1 MMRITQKNLT
11 RAYLSGL
18 NRNMNQ
24 LAKSNQI
31 LSTGKRIS
39 KVSDNVT
46 DAQKA
51 LKVRNQ
57 LRNNEQFVRNIQSI
71 QNEISAQESSAM
83 QMNEILIDVKK
94 LLVNAGSGVNSDSD
108 KTIIANEISQL
119 NRSILQL
126 VNVKSSDRYTFS
138 GLNNEAPIK
147 VEDDG
152 TVLFNGMNVDELLST
167 DLKDDALFID
177 IGLGMKFDTS
187 NLDQNSV
194 VQLNTSAIH
203 LLGYGKNTNGIPNNL
218 VSLLNRVV
226 SDLKSGDVSRL
237 SEYQSQLSAA
247 TDRILVQVTDIG
259 TRFAYLENSINRLEN
274 EKLNLTSQQNHLES
288 IDYEEETITNKS
300 YDMAYQISLQLGS
313 KVLPLSIFDF
323 MR

>member
-1 MMRITQKNLT
+1 MRITQKNLT

-18 NRNMNQ
+18 NRNINQ
-24 LAKSNQI
+24 LSKSNER
-31 LSTGKRIS
+31 LSSGKRIN
-39 KVSDNVT
+39 KVSDQVT

-57 LRNNEQFVRNIQSI
+57 IRNNEQFVRNIQSI

-83 QMNEILIDVKK
+83 QMNEILIDVKE
-94 LLVNAGSGVNSDSD
+94 LLVKAGSGVNSDSD
-108 KTIIANEISQL
+108 KAIIANEISQL
-119 NRSILQL
+119 NKSILQL

-147 VEDDG
+147 VDATG
-152 TVLFNGMNVDELLST
+152 NVLFNGVNVDDILET
-167 DLKDDALFID
+167 DLESDSIFID
-177 IGLGMKFDTS
+177 IGLGMKFDTQV
-187 NLDQNSV
+187 DQSSV

-203 LLGYGKNTNGIPNNL
+203 LLGYGKNGNGTPNNL
-218 VSLLNRVV
+218 VSLLNKVV
-226 SDLKSGDVSRL
+226 SDLKVGDVSQI
-237 SEYQSQLSAA
+237 SEYQKQLAQSV
-247 TDRILVQVTDIG
+247 DRVLVQVTDIG
-259 TRFAYLENSINRLEN
+259 TRYAYLENSISRLEN
-274 EKLNLTSQQNHLES
+274 EKLNLTAQQNNLES
-288 IDYEEETITNKS
+288 IDYEEETILNKS

>member
-1 MMRITQKNLT
+1 MRITQKNLT

-18 NRNMNQ
+18 NRNINQ
-24 LAKSNQI
+24 LSKSNER
-31 LSTGKRIS
+31 LSSGKRIN
-39 KVSDNVT
+39 KVSDHVT

-57 LRNNEQFVRNIQSI
+57 IRNNEQFVRNIQSI

-83 QMNEILIDVKK
+83 QMNEILIDVKE
-94 LLVNAGSGVNSDSD
+94 LLVKAGSGVNSDSD
-108 KTIIANEISQL
+108 KAIIANEISQL
-119 NRSILQL
+119 NKSILQL

-147 VEDDG
+147 IDATG
-152 TVLFNGMNVDELLST
+152 NVLFNGVNVDDILET
-167 DLKDDALFID
+167 DLESDSIFID
-177 IGLGMKFDTS
+177 IGLGMKFDTQV
-187 NLDQNSV
+187 DQSSV

-203 LLGYGKNTNGIPNNL
+203 LLGYGKNGNGTPNNL
-218 VSLLNRVV
+218 VSLLNKVV
-226 SDLKSGDVSRL
+226 SDLKVGDVSQI
-237 SEYQSQLSAA
+237 SEYQKQLAQSV
-247 TDRILVQVTDIG
+247 DRVLVQVTDIG
-259 TRFAYLENSINRLEN
+259 TRYAYLENSISRLEN
-274 EKLNLTSQQNHLES
+274 EKLNLTAQQNNLES
-288 IDYEEETITNKS
+288 IDYEEETILNKS

>member
-1 MMRITQKNLT
+1 MRITQKNLT

-18 NRNMNQ
+18 NRNINQ
-24 LAKSNQI
+24 LSKSNER
-31 LSTGKRIS
+31 LSSGKRIN

-83 QMNEILIDVKK
+83 QMNEILIDVKE
-94 LLVNAGSGVNSDSD
+94 LLVKAGSGVNSDSD
-108 KTIIANEISQL
+108 KLIIANEISQL
-119 NRSILQL
+119 NKSILQL
-126 VNVKSSDRYTFS
+126 VNVKTSDRYTFS
-138 GLNNEAPIK
+138 GLNNEAPIQ
-147 VEDDG
+147 VDASG
-152 TVLFNGMNVDELLST
+152 NVLFNGVNVDDILET
-167 DLKDDALFID
+167 DLDNDSIFID
-177 IGLGMKFDTS
+177 IGIGLKFDTQV
-187 NLDQNSV
+187 DQSSV

-203 LLGYGKNTNGIPNNL
+203 LLGYGKNGNGTPNNL
-218 VSLLNRVV
+218 VSLLNKVV
-226 SDLKSGDVSRL
+226 SDLKVGDVSQI
-237 SEYQSQLSAA
+237 SEYQKQLSKSV
-247 TDRILVQVTDIG
+247 DRVLVQVTDIG
-259 TRFAYLENSINRLEN
+259 TRYAYLENSISRLEN
-274 EKLNLTSQQNHLES
+274 EKLNLTDQQNHLES
-288 IDYEEETITNKS
+288 IDYEEETILNKS

>member
-1 MMRITQKNLT
+1 MRITQKNLT

-24 LAKSNQI
+24 LAKSNQR

-152 TVLFNGMNVDELLST
+152 TVLFNSMNVDELLST

>member
-1 MMRITQKNLT
+1 MRITQKNLT

-18 NRNMNQ
+18 NRNISQ
-24 LAKSNQI
+24 LSKSNER
-31 LSTGKRIS
+31 LSSGKRIN

-83 QMNEILIDVKK
+83 QMNEILIDVKE
-94 LLVNAGSGVNSDSD
+94 LLLKAGSGVNSDSD
-108 KTIIANEISQL
+108 KLIIANEISQL
-119 NRSILQL
+119 NKSILQL
-126 VNVKSSDRYTFS
+126 VNVKTSDRYTFS
-138 GLNNEAPIK
+138 GLNNEAPIQ
-147 VEDDG
+147 VDASG
-152 TVLFNGMNVDELLST
+152 NVLFNGVNVDDILET
-167 DLKDDALFID
+167 DLDNDSIFID
-177 IGLGMKFDTS
+177 IGIGLKFDTQV
-187 NLDQNSV
+187 DQSSV

-203 LLGYGKNTNGIPNNL
+203 LLGYGKNGNGTPNNL
-218 VSLLNRVV
+218 VSLLNKVV
-226 SDLKSGDVSRL
+226 SDLKIGDVSQI
-237 SEYQSQLSAA
+237 SEYQKQLSKSV
-247 TDRILVQVTDIG
+247 DRVLVQVTDIG
-259 TRFAYLENSINRLEN
+259 TRYAYLENSISRLEN
-274 EKLNLTSQQNHLES
+274 EKLNLTDQQNHLES
-288 IDYEEETITNKS
+288 IDYEEETILNKS

>member
-1 MMRITQKNLT
+1 MRITQKNLT

-18 NRNMNQ
+18 NRNISQ
-24 LAKSNQI
+24 LSKSNER
-31 LSTGKRIS
+31 LSSGKRIN

-83 QMNEILIDVKK
+83 QMNEILIDVKE
-94 LLVNAGSGVNSDSD
+94 LLVKAGSGVNSDSD
-108 KTIIANEISQL
+108 KLIIANEISQL
-119 NRSILQL
+119 NKSILQL
-126 VNVKSSDRYTFS
+126 VNVKTSDRYTFS
-138 GLNNEAPIK
+138 GLNNEAPIQI
-147 VEDDG
+147 DASG
-152 TVLFNGMNVDELLST
+152 NVLFNGVNVDDILET
-167 DLKDDALFID
+167 DLDNDSIFID
-177 IGLGMKFDTS
+177 IGIGLKFDTQV
-187 NLDQNSV
+187 DQSSV

-203 LLGYGKNTNGIPNNL
+203 LLGYGKNGNGTPNNL
-218 VSLLNRVV
+218 VSLLNKVV
-226 SDLKSGDVSRL
+226 SDLKVGDVSQI
-237 SEYQSQLSAA
+237 SEYQKQLSKSV
-247 TDRILVQVTDIG
+247 DRVLVQVTDIG
-259 TRFAYLENSINRLEN
+259 TRYAYLENSISRLEN
-274 EKLNLTSQQNHLES
+274 EKLNLTDQQNHLES
-288 IDYEEETITNKS
+288 IDYEEETILNKS

>member
-1 MMRITQKNLT
+1 MRITQKNLT

-18 NRNMNQ
+18 NRNISQ
-24 LAKSNQI
+24 LSKSNER
-31 LSTGKRIS
+31 LSSGKRIN

-83 QMNEILIDVKK
+83 QMNEILIDVKE
-94 LLVNAGSGVNSDSD
+94 LLVKAGSGINSDSD
-108 KTIIANEISQL
+108 KLIIANEISQL
-119 NRSILQL
+119 NKSILQL
-126 VNVKSSDRYTFS
+126 VNVKTSDRYTFS
-138 GLNNEAPIK
+138 GLNNEAPIQI
-147 VEDDG
+147 DASG
-152 TVLFNGMNVDELLST
+152 NVLFNGVNVDDILES
-167 DLKDDALFID
+167 DLDNDSIFID
-177 IGLGMKFDTS
+177 IGIGLKFDTQV
-187 NLDQNSV
+187 DQSSV

-203 LLGYGKNTNGIPNNL
+203 LLGYGKNGNGTPNNL
-218 VSLLNRVV
+218 VSFLNKVV
-226 SDLKSGDVSRL
+226 SDLKVGDVSQI
-237 SEYQSQLSAA
+237 SEYQKQLSKSV
-247 TDRILVQVTDIG
+247 DRVLVQVTDIG
-259 TRFAYLENSINRLEN
+259 TRYAYLENSISRLEN
-274 EKLNLTSQQNHLES
+274 EKLNLTDQQNHLES
-288 IDYEEETITNKS
+288 IDYEEETILNKS

>member
-24 LAKSNQI
+24 LAKSNQR

-152 TVLFNGMNVDELLST
+152 TVLFNSMNVDELLST

>member
-1 MMRITQKNLT
+1 MRITQKNLT

-18 NRNMNQ
+18 NRNISQ
-24 LAKSNQI
+24 LSKSNER
-31 LSTGKRIS
+31 LSSGKRIN

-83 QMNEILIDVKK
+83 QMNEILIDVKE
-94 LLVNAGSGVNSDSD
+94 LLVKAGSGINSDSD
-108 KTIIANEISQL
+108 KLIIANEISQL
-119 NRSILQL
+119 NKSILQL
-126 VNVKSSDRYTFS
+126 VNVKTSDRYTFS
-138 GLNNEAPIK
+138 GLNNEAPIQ
-147 VEDDG
+147 VDVSG
-152 TVLFNGMNVDELLST
+152 NVLFNGVNVDDILET
-167 DLKDDALFID
+167 DLDNDSIFID
-177 IGLGMKFDTS
+177 IGIGLKFDTQV
-187 NLDQNSV
+187 DQSSV

-203 LLGYGKNTNGIPNNL
+203 LLGYGKNGNGTPNNL
-218 VSLLNRVV
+218 VSLLNKVV
-226 SDLKSGDVSRL
+226 SDLKVGDVSQI
-237 SEYQSQLSAA
+237 SEYQKQLSKSV
-247 TDRILVQVTDIG
+247 DRVLVQVTDIG
-259 TRFAYLENSINRLEN
+259 TRYAYLENSISRLEN
-274 EKLNLTSQQNHLES
+274 EKLNLTDQQNHLES
-288 IDYEEETITNKS
+288 IDYEEETILNKS

>member
-1 MMRITQKNLT
+1 MRITQKNLT

-18 NRNMNQ
+18 NRNINQ
-24 LAKSNQI
+24 LSKSNER
-31 LSTGKRIS
+31 LSSGKRIN

-83 QMNEILIDVKK
+83 QMNEILIDVKE
-94 LLVNAGSGVNSDSD
+94 LLVKAGSGINSDSD
-108 KTIIANEISQL
+108 KLIIANEISQL
-119 NRSILQL
+119 NKSILQL
-126 VNVKSSDRYTFS
+126 VNVKTSDRYTFS
-138 GLNNEAPIK
+138 GLNNEVPIQ
-147 VEDDG
+147 VDASG
-152 TVLFNGMNVDELLST
+152 NVLFNGVNVDDILET
-167 DLKDDALFID
+167 DLDNDSIFID
-177 IGLGMKFDTS
+177 IGIGLKFDTQV
-187 NLDQNSV
+187 DQSSV

-203 LLGYGKNTNGIPNNL
+203 LLGYGKNGNGTPNNL
-218 VSLLNRVV
+218 VSLLNKVV
-226 SDLKSGDVSRL
+226 SDLKVGDVSQI
-237 SEYQSQLSAA
+237 SEYQKQLSKSV
-247 TDRILVQVTDIG
+247 DRVLVQVTDIG
-259 TRFAYLENSINRLEN
+259 TRYAYLENSISRLEN
-274 EKLNLTSQQNHLES
+274 EKLNLTDQQNHLES
-288 IDYEEETITNKS
+288 IDYEEETILNKS

>member
-1 MMRITQKNLT
+1 MRITQKNLT

-18 NRNMNQ
+18 NRNINQ
-24 LAKSNQI
+24 LSKSNER
-31 LSTGKRIS
+31 LSSGKRIN

-83 QMNEILIDVKK
+83 QMNEILIDVKE
-94 LLVNAGSGVNSDSD
+94 LLVKAGSGINSDSD
-108 KTIIANEISQL
+108 KLIIANEISQL
-119 NRSILQL
+119 NKSILQL
-126 VNVKSSDRYTFS
+126 VNVKTSDRYTFS
-138 GLNNEAPIK
+138 GLNNEVPIQ
-147 VEDDG
+147 VDASG
-152 TVLFNGMNVDELLST
+152 NVLFNGVNVDDIFET
-167 DLKDDALFID
+167 DLDNDSIFID
-177 IGLGMKFDTS
+177 IGIGLKFDTQV
-187 NLDQNSV
+187 DQSSV

-203 LLGYGKNTNGIPNNL
+203 LLGYGKNGNGTPNNL
-218 VSLLNRVV
+218 VSLLNKVV
-226 SDLKSGDVSRL
+226 SDLKVGDVSQI
-237 SEYQSQLSAA
+237 SEYQKQLSNSV
-247 TDRILVQVTDIG
+247 DRVLVQVTDIG
-259 TRFAYLENSINRLEN
+259 TRYAYLENSISRLEN
-274 EKLNLTSQQNHLES
+274 EKLNLTDQQNHLES
-288 IDYEEETITNKS
+288 IDYEEETILNKS

>member
-1 MMRITQKNLT
+1 MRITQKNLT

-18 NRNMNQ
+18 NRNISQ
-24 LAKSNQI
+24 LSKSNER
-31 LSTGKRIS
+31 LSSGKRIN

-83 QMNEILIDVKK
+83 QMNEILIDVKE
-94 LLVNAGSGVNSDSD
+94 LLVKAGSGVNSDSD
-108 KTIIANEISQL
+108 KLIIANEISQL
-119 NRSILQL
+119 NKSILQL
-126 VNVKSSDRYTFS
+126 VNVKTSDRYTFS
-138 GLNNEAPIK
+138 GLNNEAPIQI
-147 VEDDG
+147 DASDN
-152 TVLFNGMNVDELLST
+152 VLFNGVNVDDILET
-167 DLKDDALFID
+167 DLDNDSIFID
-177 IGLGMKFDTS
+177 IGIGLKFDTQV
-187 NLDQNSV
+187 DQSSV

-203 LLGYGKNTNGIPNNL
+203 LLGYGKNGNGTPNNL
-218 VSLLNRVV
+218 VSLLNKVV
-226 SDLKSGDVSRL
+226 SDLKVGDVSQI
-237 SEYQSQLSAA
+237 SEYQKQLSKSV
-247 TDRILVQVTDIG
+247 DRVLVQVTDIG
-259 TRFAYLENSINRLEN
+259 TRYAYLENSISRLEN
-274 EKLNLTSQQNHLES
+274 EKLNLTDQQNHLES
-288 IDYEEETITNKS
+288 IDYEEETILNKS

>member
-1 MMRITQKNLT
+1 MRITQKNLT

-18 NRNMNQ
+18 NRNMSQ
-24 LAKSNQI
+24 LSKSNER
-31 LSTGKRIS
+31 LSTGKRINR
-39 KVSDNVT
+39 VSDQVT

-57 LRNNEQFVRNIQSI
+57 IRNNEQFVRNIQSI

-83 QMNEILIDVKK
+83 QMNEILIDVKE
-94 LLVNAGSGVNSDSD
+94 LLVKAGSGVNSDSD
-108 KTIIANEISQL
+108 KTIIANEIDQL

-138 GLNNEAPIK
+138 GLNNEAPIQ
-147 VEDDG
+147 VDTNG
-152 TVLFNGMNVDELLST
+152 IVLFNGVNVDDILET
-167 DLKDDALFID
+167 DLKDDSIFID
-177 IGLGMKFDTS
+177 VGLGMKFDTQV
-187 NLDQNSV
+187 DQSSV

-203 LLGYGKNTNGIPNNL
+203 LLGYGKNSNGTPNNL
-218 VSLLNRVV
+218 VSLLNKVV
-226 SDLKSGDVSRL
+226 SDLKTGDVSQI
-237 SEYQSQLSAA
+237 SEYQKQLKESV
-247 TDRILVQVTDIG
+247 DRVLVQVTDIG
-259 TRFAYLENSINRLEN
+259 TRYAYLENSINRLEN
-274 EKLNLTSQQNHLES
+274 EKLNLTEQQNHLES
-288 IDYEEETITNKS
+288 IDYEEETILNKS

>member
-1 MMRITQKNLT
+1 MRITQKNLT

-18 NRNMNQ
+18 NRNINQ
-24 LAKSNQI
+24 LSKSNER
-31 LSTGKRIS
+31 LSSGKRIN

-83 QMNEILIDVKK
+83 QMNEILIDVKE
-94 LLVNAGSGVNSDSD
+94 LLVKAGSGINSDSD
-108 KTIIANEISQL
+108 KLIIANEISQL
-119 NRSILQL
+119 NKSILQL
-126 VNVKSSDRYTFS
+126 VNVKTSDRYTFS
-138 GLNNEAPIK
+138 GLNNEAPIQI
-147 VEDDG
+147 DASG
-152 TVLFNGMNVDELLST
+152 NVLFNGVNVDDILET
-167 DLKDDALFID
+167 DLDNDSIFID
-177 IGLGMKFDTS
+177 IGIGLKFDTQV
-187 NLDQNSV
+187 DQSSV

-203 LLGYGKNTNGIPNNL
+203 LLGYGKNGNGTPNNL
-218 VSLLNRVV
+218 VSLLNKVV
-226 SDLKSGDVSRL
+226 SDLKVGDVSQI
-237 SEYQSQLSAA
+237 SEYQKQLSKSV
-247 TDRILVQVTDIG
+247 DRVLVQVTDIG
-259 TRFAYLENSINRLEN
+259 TRYAYLENSISRLEN
-274 EKLNLTSQQNHLES
+274 EKLNLTDQQNHLES
-288 IDYEEETITNKS
+288 IDYEEETILNKS

>member
-1 MMRITQKNLT
+1 
-11 RAYLSGL
+11 
-18 NRNMNQ
+18 
-24 LAKSNQI
+24 
-31 LSTGKRIS
+31 
-39 KVSDNVT
+39 
-46 DAQKA
+46 
-51 LKVRNQ
+51 
-57 LRNNEQFVRNIQSI
+57 
-71 QNEISAQESSAM
+71 
-83 QMNEILIDVKK
+83 MNEILIDVKK

-203 LLGYGKNTNGIPNNL
+203 LLGYGKNADGMPNNL

>member
-1 MMRITQKNLT
+1 MRITQKNLT

-18 NRNMNQ
+18 NRNISQ
-24 LAKSNQI
+24 LSKSNER
-31 LSTGKRIS
+31 LSSGKRIN

-83 QMNEILIDVKK
+83 QMNEILIDVKE
-94 LLVNAGSGVNSDSD
+94 LLVKAGNGINSDSD
-108 KTIIANEISQL
+108 KLIIANEISQL
-119 NRSILQL
+119 NKSILQL
-126 VNVKSSDRYTFS
+126 VNVKTSDRYTFS
-138 GLNNEAPIK
+138 GLNNEAPIQ
-147 VEDDG
+147 VDASG
-152 TVLFNGMNVDELLST
+152 NVLFNGVNVDDILET
-167 DLKDDALFID
+167 DLDNDSIFID
-177 IGLGMKFDTS
+177 IGIGLKFDTQV
-187 NLDQNSV
+187 DQSSV

-203 LLGYGKNTNGIPNNL
+203 LLGYGKNGNGTPNNL
-218 VSLLNRVV
+218 VSLLNKVV
-226 SDLKSGDVSRL
+226 SDLKVGDVSQI
-237 SEYQSQLSAA
+237 SEYQKQLSKSV
-247 TDRILVQVTDIG
+247 DRVLVQVTDIG
-259 TRFAYLENSINRLEN
+259 TRYAYLENSISRLEN
-274 EKLNLTSQQNHLES
+274 EKLNLTDQQNHLES
-288 IDYEEETITNKS
+288 IDYEEETILNKS